1 MSRVDQVGGDHYRA
15 EFQHWDWAAETQLG
29 YLEGNASKY
38 VSRWRKKNGV
48 EDLKKALSY
57 VMKLIGMHNQRPLVP
72 AGYRPLMC
80 RAQLRR
86 FTSAAG
92 LSVPDV
98 EIIQIIDSWTTV
110 DDLQRAAAAIQ
121 ALIDNP
127 GVDHPAPFG
136 WSGEDGGR
144 D

>member
-1 MSRVDQVGGDHYRA
+1 MSRVEQVGGNHYQA
-15 EFQHWDWAAETQLG
+15 DYQHWDWAAETQLG
-29 YLEGNASKY
+29 YLEGNATKY
-38 VSRWRKKNGV
+38 VSRWRKKNGRQ
-48 EDLKKALSY
+48 DLEKALSY
-57 VMKLIGMHNQRPLVP
+57 IKKLIGAHNQRPLVP
-72 AGYRPLMC
+72 AGFRPL
-80 RAQLRR
+80 RDRTLLRR

-98 EIIQIIDSWTTV
+98 EIIQAIDGWCWPN
-110 DDLQRAAAAIQ
+110 DLQAAADAIQ

-136 WSGEDGGR
+136 WPGEDGGR

>member
-1 MSRVDQVGGDHYRA
+1 MSKVEQVGGTHYSA
-15 EFQHWDWAAETQLG
+15 ECQHWDWAAETQLG
-29 YLEGNASKY
+29 YLEGNATKY

-57 VMKLIGMHNQRPLVP
+57 VLKLVGCHNQRPLVP
-72 AGYRPLMC
+72 AGFRPL
-80 RAQLRR
+80 RDRTLLRR

-92 LSVPDV
+92 LSVHDV
-98 EIIQIIDSWTTV
+98 EIIQTIDDWTTV
-110 DDLQRAAAAIQ
+110 ADLQAAADAIQ

-136 WSGEDGGR
+136 WPGEDSGCE
-144 D
+144 